1 MKKFTKIL
9 LPLVII
15 CAQLTSC
22 SDSEEVLR
30 GVSMGMTSSQVYAVE
45 DKREEKG
52 KAVVAYNAR
61 LYFDVT
67 VFNLPCQ
74 YITYF
79 FGVENNLQEI
89 YCVFDDATEEYYDSL
104 VEVLTEKYGER
115 EELPNLFERLCQ
127 WREEDLLVQVTYLHG
142 KGNVGDKL
150 TLTYSVPA
158 KDGSFP
164 E

>member
-1 MKKFTKIL
+1 MKKFAKIL
-9 LPLVII
+9 LPLVMI
-15 CAQLTSC
+15 CTQLASC
-22 SDSEEVLR
+22 SGSAEVLR

-89 YCVFDDATEEYYDSL
+89 YCVFDDATEENYDSL
-104 VEVLTEKYGER
+104 VEALTEKYGER
-115 EELPNLFERLCQ
+115 EELPDLFGSLCK
-127 WREEDLLVQVTYLHG
+127 WRAEDLLVQLTYLHG
-142 KGNVGDKL
+142 KENVGDKL
-150 TLTYSVPA
+150 TLTYSIP
-158 KDGSFP
+158 
-164 E
+164 